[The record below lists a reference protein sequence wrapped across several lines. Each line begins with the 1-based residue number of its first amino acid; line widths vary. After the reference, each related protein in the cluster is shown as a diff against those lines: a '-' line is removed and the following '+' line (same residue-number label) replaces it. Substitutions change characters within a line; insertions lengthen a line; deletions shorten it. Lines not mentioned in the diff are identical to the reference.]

1 MGAAGGFVDAG
12 GVRLPPAAWG
22 CDAVVGVGGGGGVGM
37 AGAVVKAGGAGMAVG
52 VGILGGGGGVKWG
65 DLGSY
70 SFSSSLSVKGLD
82 GEYSSKSP
90 GAGA

>member
-1 MGAAGGFVDAG
+1 MGLGKMGAAGGVGDDG
-12 GVRLPPAAWG
+12 GVRLLPAACG
-22 CDAVVGVGGGGGVGM
+22 CDVVVGMGGGVGM
-37 AGAVVKAGGAGMAVG
+37 AGG
-52 VGILGGGGGVKWG
+52 VGDGSLVGGGGVKWG

-90 GAGA
+90 GAGQ